1 METSMNKTLKVA
13 VVALS
18 ALFVPLIGMAQDTFE
33 VSVGADV
40 VSKYIWRGFDQG
52 SGASIQPTLGMAYK
66 GFSLTA
72 WGSTSVTDLEPKE
85 IDITLGYTI
94 GGLSLNVT
102 DYWWAGESQ
111 AYGNYKNSHY
121 FEGAASYYFGEKL
134 PLTLSVATMFAGG
147 DRNEEGK
154 QCYSTYFSAEYD
166 IACPADITLTPSIG
180 ATTASYLHTGERVK
194 GLTDLSLKASK
205 ELKITNSFSLPI
217 FVQVTASPVNDKVYM
232 VFGLTL

>member
-1 METSMNKTLKVA
+1 MNKTLKVA

-72 WGSTSVTDLEPKE
+72 WGSTSITDLEPKE

-111 AYGNYKNSHY
+111 SYGNYKNSHY
-121 FEGAASYYFGEKL
+121 FEGAASYYFGEK
-134 PLTLSVATMFAGG
+134 
-147 DRNEEGK
+147 
-154 QCYSTYFSAEYD
+154 
-166 IACPADITLTPSIG
+166 
-180 ATTASYLHTGERVK
+180 
-194 GLTDLSLKASK
+194 
-205 ELKITNSFSLPI
+205 
-217 FVQVTASPVNDKVYM
+217 
-232 VFGLTL
+232 